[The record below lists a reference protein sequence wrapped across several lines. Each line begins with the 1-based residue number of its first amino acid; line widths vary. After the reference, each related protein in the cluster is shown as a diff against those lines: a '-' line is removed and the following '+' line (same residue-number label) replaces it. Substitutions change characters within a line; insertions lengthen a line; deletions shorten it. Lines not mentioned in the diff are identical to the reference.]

1 MENFNLDQLNDFEER
16 EKHYKEKIEQ
26 LENDLN
32 KERNIYDIDNKN
44 SEIISNIKNEILS
57 KEKEIQEMT
66 DKNNKQKEQLILIS
80 HEIDKKLK
88 KLSDT
93 TQIVQ
98 IKKKE
103 NSLNFDDDIKV
114 KEKQISNINN
124 LIDIL
129 QMENDK
135 LKMKIDF
142 ISYNNNGNNKEK
154 FKLIELDKK
163 ILSLNQEIKQK
174 KLIIQEHNKCLSIK
188 NQILKKISLIQKE
201 ISGEKEKNIKAKK
214 KLSSTE
220 SKYILIKQDYENK
233 FKNQFNSTIFK
244 NSKKILKNNDAVQ
257 NYFNQNELNAI
268 FVAVGGNKTI
278 FSNILKRLNINT
290 SGIENNKTKILENQI
305 EVFQKKQKINIIKNN
320 QLIEEINDVEKNN
333 NNKDIKINKL
343 KIELENL
350 KKEYNEKI
358 NNNNIT
364 ENSDDLDKENID
376 KITSKKMNSNSNF
389 MRIQIDAN
397 KNKEDK
403 EDNS

>member
-201 ISGEKEKNIKAKK
+201 ISGEKEKNIKVKK
-214 KLSSTE
+214 
-220 SKYILIKQDYENK
+220 N
-233 FKNQFNSTIFK
+233 
-244 NSKKILKNNDAVQ
+244 
-257 NYFNQNELNAI
+257 
-268 FVAVGGNKTI
+268 
-278 FSNILKRLNINT
+278 
-290 SGIENNKTKILENQI
+290 
-305 EVFQKKQKINIIKNN
+305 
-320 QLIEEINDVEKNN
+320 
-333 NNKDIKINKL
+333 
-343 KIELENL
+343 
-350 KKEYNEKI
+350 
-358 NNNNIT
+358 
-364 ENSDDLDKENID
+364 
-376 KITSKKMNSNSNF
+376 
-389 MRIQIDAN
+389 
-397 KNKEDK
+397 
-403 EDNS
+403 